1 MMIGVA
7 LAFTIAFSECALGI
21 GIRMPL
27 EDQVVN
33 SDLIIIAQV
42 INVETGKYFYVMTPP
57 PAIAERDGKAI
68 GLAYGSWNW
77 MLAPLN
83 YSNDNVMGYLNR
95 LQELTS
101 EMQDKTNWYG
111 TVAVDREI
119 DRHLQRHVA
128 TCLVQEEL
136 KSTASTSTVSLVFF
150 IESVGI
156 HSTASPRGVKKGKQ
170 YILFLKRVGNTYEMI
185 SPYQGDM
192 EVEPKYIDT
201 FDFKDGKPVTT
212 WIKHE
217 DFLKKVRGI
226 VKKTGDITKPSSL
239 PR

>member
-1 MMIGVA
+1 
-7 LAFTIAFSECALGI
+7 
-21 GIRMPL
+21 MPL

-42 INVETGKYFYVMTPP
+42 INVETGKHFYVMTPP
-57 PAIAERDGKAI
+57 PAIAERGGKAI

-77 MLAPLN
+77 MLAELN
-83 YSNDNVMGYLNR
+83 YSNDNVMGYLNS
-95 LQELTS
+95 LQELAS
-101 EMQDKTNWYG
+101 EMRDKTNWYG

-119 DRHLQRHVA
+119 DRHRQRHVA

-156 HSTASPRGVKKGKQ
+156 HSTASPLGVEAGKR
-170 YILFLKRVGNTYEMI
+170 YILFLKKAGDAYEMI

-201 FDFKDGKPVTT
+201 FDFSIIP
-212 WIKHE
+212 
-217 DFLKKVRGI
+217 
-226 VKKTGDITKPSSL
+226 
-239 PR
+239 